1 MKLNYRRATPHDQ
14 AFLWEMLYHA
24 IYVPAGSPLP
34 PRDTIYRPELARYVE
49 QWGKPHDLGIIALV
63 HVNIPIGAAWLRLLT
78 GTHRGYGYIDDKT
91 PELSIAVLPD
101 YRGQGTGAAL
111 LERLFAAARK
121 RYPGISLSVSSTN
134 PARRLYERAG
144 FVPIAFAG
152 DSITM
157 LKTFYSSLHPS
168 ATPANF

>member
-1 MKLNYRRATPHDQ
+1 MKLNYRRATSHDQ

-34 PRDTIYRPELARYVE
+34 AARYHLPS
-49 QWGKPHDLGIIALV
+49 QNWHAMSTRWGKPHDLGIIALV

-78 GTHRGYGYIDDKT
+78 GTNRGYGYVDDRT

-101 YRGQGTGAAL
+101 YRGKGTGAAL

-121 RYPGISLSVSSTN
+121 RYPGISLSVSSAN

-144 FVPIAFAG
+144 FVPVASPG

-157 LKTFYSSLHPS
+157 LKTF
-168 ATPANF
+168 